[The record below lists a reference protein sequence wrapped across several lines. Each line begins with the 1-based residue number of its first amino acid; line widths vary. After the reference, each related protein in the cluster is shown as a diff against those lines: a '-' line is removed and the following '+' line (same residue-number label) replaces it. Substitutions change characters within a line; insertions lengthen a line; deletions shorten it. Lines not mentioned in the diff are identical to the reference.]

1 MKGFILT
8 LLIALIVML
17 LIEGILFDEIQ
28 KYKQMWLEEV
38 KKNSK
43 LKGKLE
49 EQYNSGWSDGF
60 NERM

>member
-49 EQYNSGWSDGF
+49 EQYNAGWSDGF